1 MASSLFSAISRR
13 ALSIRAARSSFVIGF
28 ARSRIDVNAAMLGGT
43 GVLSAAAARP
53 RCADS
58 RATGH
63 AAAAPVIDRNDRR
76 EIIRNSL
83 LDPGSFA
90 PADPHAFARGAPSHR
105 SAPAGAPV
113 APSAEW
119 RGEREQDSSSQ
130 DEDRALQTQ
139 DGVG

>member
-28 ARSRIDVNAAMLGGT
+28 ARSRIDVNAAMLDGT

-76 EIIRNSL
+76 EIIGTPYQIRGASAPRDPTPSL
-83 LDPGSFA
+83 AGPFA
-90 PADPHAFARGAPSHR
+90 PAPLRRARQWPLLL
-105 SAPAGAPV
+105 
-113 APSAEW
+113 
-119 RGEREQDSSSQ
+119 
-130 DEDRALQTQ
+130 RARNTSTR
-139 DGVG
+139 